1 MRRLILLAA
10 LLVGACG
17 DDTGGTTGDAGVSDA
32 PTDAGPQALAPC
44 LDTPTQLARP
54 PEGVLPCDLLPPDFA
69 AARRR

>member
-1 MRRLILLAA
+1 MRRLIVLAA

-17 DDTGGTTGDAGVSDA
+17 DNTDGATGDAGVHDA
-32 PTDAGPQALAPC
+32 PVDADPQALAPC

-69 AARRR
+69 ANRRR